1 MGVKDLI
8 PFVTHSRF
16 ATFRDFLKRFF
27 KQKNQQLFI
36 LKTSVTETRQPTTL
50 LKIQLHYL
58 AHQCSQ
64 QIHQQIASNFIAL
77 YTTYLGPHNGCDSL
91 RLCTIENVEVEC
103 GDQTGTLRKRD
114 LGSNQLSSRISLSIS
129 FDFKIPLPGNTTEA
143 DRNQTTEEISSNL
156 LLKFKFRT
164 NRSSERHDAN
174 ERIAG
179 EFLFYVC
186 QVLPYNYEIF

>member
-58 AHQCSQ
+58 ADQCSQ

-77 YTTYLGPHNGCDSL
+77 YTTYLGPDNDCDSL
-91 RLCTIENVEVEC
+91 GLCTIENVEVEC

-129 FDFKIPLPGNTTEA
+129 FDLKVPLPGNTTEA
-143 DRNQTTEEISSNL
+143 DLNQTTEEISSNL
-156 LLKFKFRT
+156 LLKFNRADVNLKYQWDFLSFRCFKT
-164 NRSSERHDAN
+164 TSSPLRAP
-174 ERIAG
+174 
-179 EFLFYVC
+179 FM
-186 QVLPYNYEIF
+186 